1 MLDSLTNRL
10 TGILDRLRG
19 FGRLTEENIQEAL
32 REVRVALLEADVN
45 FKVVKGFIDRVRVKA
60 VGQDVLQ
67 SLTPGQQVVK
77 VVRDELVELLGGS
90 AHRLAMAPHPPTVVM
105 LVGLQ
110 GSGKTTSAAK
120 LARHFQKQGQHP
132 LLAAA
137 DVYRPAAVD
146 QLKTLGAQLG
156 IPVVGEATQR
166 PVEICAAARD
176 EAARRGLSPL
186 ILDTAGRL
194 HIDEEMLEEL
204 RAIKRAVGPHHVL
217 LVVDAMTGQ
226 DAVTVAEKFNAAIGI
241 DAVVLTKMDGDARG
255 GAALSV
261 RQVTGRP
268 IAFVGVG
275 EKTEALEPFHP
286 DRLAQRILGMGD
298 VLSLVEKAQATVDAG
313 QAEALAQKIHDDTF
327 TLEDFATQLRQLR
340 SMGPLGQLMDMVPFF
355 KGARG
360 LPKEMTGE
368 EQELDRYTAIIGSM
382 TPHERREPSVI
393 NGSRRA
399 RIARGSGTNVS
410 DVNRLLKQYGQLRKM
425 MKGLKNMEGR
435 MGKFKGALPFLADLM
450 RQMPIPLAL
459 DFLEVSSYGEAT
471 ESSGVVRILKDLAKP
486 IEGRD
491 VVVVEDILD
500 TGHTL
505 AYVIEHLRSK
515 QPASVRLCTLLDKPA
530 RRIVPIQ
537 IDYRGF
543 EIPDKFVVGY
553 GLDYAERYR
562 NLPFIGVLKP
572 EVYRGE
578 P

>member
-19 FGRLTEENIQEAL
+19 FGRLTEENIQDAL

-45 FKVVKGFIDRVRVKA
+45 FKVVKAFIDRVRVKA

-110 GSGKTTSAAK
+110 GSGKTTTVAK

-132 LLAAA
+132 MLAAA
-137 DVYRPAAVD
+137 DVYRPAAVE
-146 QLKTLGAQLG
+146 QLTTLGAQLG
-156 IPVVGEATQR
+156 VPVVGDATQR
-166 PVEICAAARD
+166 PVDICAAARD

-241 DAVVLTKMDGDARG
+241 DAVILTKMDGDARG

-313 QAEALAQKIHDDTF
+313 QAEALAQKIRDDAF
-327 TLEDFATQLRQLR
+327 TLEDFATQLKQLR

-355 KGARG
+355 KGKG
-360 LPKEMTGE
+360 LPKEMSGE
-368 EQELDRYTAIIGSM
+368 EQELDRYGAIIASM
-382 TPHERREPSVI
+382 TPRERREPSVI

-399 RIARGSGTNVS
+399 RIARGSGTSVS
-410 DVNRLLKQYGQLRKM
+410 DVNRLLKQYAQLRKM

-435 MGKFKGALPFLADLM
+435 MGKLKGALPFLP
-450 RQMPIPLAL
+450 R
-459 DFLEVSSYGEAT
+459 
-471 ESSGVVRILKDLAKP
+471 
-486 IEGRD
+486 
-491 VVVVEDILD
+491 
-500 TGHTL
+500 
-505 AYVIEHLRSK
+505 
-515 QPASVRLCTLLDKPA
+515 
-530 RRIVPIQ
+530 
-537 IDYRGF
+537 
-543 EIPDKFVVGY
+543 
-553 GLDYAERYR
+553 
-562 NLPFIGVLKP
+562 
-572 EVYRGE
+572 
-578 P
+578 

>member
-19 FGRLTEENIQEAL
+19 FGRLTEDNIQEAL

-204 RAIKRAVGPHHVL
+204 RVIKRAVGPHHVL

-313 QAEALAQKIHDDTF
+313 QAEALAQKIRDDTF
-327 TLEDFATQLRQLR
+327 TLEDFATQLKQLR

-368 EQELDRYTAIIGSM
+368 ERELDRYTAIIGSM

-410 DVNRLLKQYGQLRKM
+410 DVNRLLKQYAQLRKM

-435 MGKFKGALPFLADLM
+435 MGKFKGALPFLP
-450 RQMPIPLAL
+450 R
-459 DFLEVSSYGEAT
+459 
-471 ESSGVVRILKDLAKP
+471 
-486 IEGRD
+486 
-491 VVVVEDILD
+491 
-500 TGHTL
+500 
-505 AYVIEHLRSK
+505 
-515 QPASVRLCTLLDKPA
+515 
-530 RRIVPIQ
+530 
-537 IDYRGF
+537 
-543 EIPDKFVVGY
+543 
-553 GLDYAERYR
+553 
-562 NLPFIGVLKP
+562 
-572 EVYRGE
+572 
-578 P
+578 

>member
-204 RAIKRAVGPHHVL
+204 RAIKRSVGPHHVL

-275 EKTEALEPFHP
+275 EKTDALEPFHP

-313 QAEALAQKIHDDTF
+313 QAEALAQKIRDDTF
-327 TLEDFATQLRQLR
+327 TLEDFAAQLKQLR

-355 KGARG
+355 KGAKG
-360 LPKEMTGE
+360 LPKEMKGE
-368 EQELDRYTAIIGSM
+368 EQELDRYGAIIASM

-399 RIARGSGTNVS
+399 RIARGSGTSVS
-410 DVNRLLKQYGQLRKM
+410 DVNRLLKQYAQLRKM

-435 MGKFKGALPFLADLM
+435 MGKFKGALPFLP
-450 RQMPIPLAL
+450 R
-459 DFLEVSSYGEAT
+459 
-471 ESSGVVRILKDLAKP
+471 
-486 IEGRD
+486 
-491 VVVVEDILD
+491 
-500 TGHTL
+500 
-505 AYVIEHLRSK
+505 
-515 QPASVRLCTLLDKPA
+515 
-530 RRIVPIQ
+530 
-537 IDYRGF
+537 
-543 EIPDKFVVGY
+543 
-553 GLDYAERYR
+553 
-562 NLPFIGVLKP
+562 
-572 EVYRGE
+572 
-578 P
+578 